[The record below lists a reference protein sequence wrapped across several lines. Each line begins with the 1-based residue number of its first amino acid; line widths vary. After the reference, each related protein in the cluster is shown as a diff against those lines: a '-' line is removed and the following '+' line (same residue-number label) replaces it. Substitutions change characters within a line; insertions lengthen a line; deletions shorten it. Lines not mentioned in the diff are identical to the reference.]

1 MRNARGTRH
10 SLPYNR
16 KLTVIAQDPS
26 IRSKGKILTADLEVP
41 AEVLLA
47 GPTGYRVKVIDYD
60 ASSNALYAPAEI
72 DMGKETSYED
82 PYSPKAKR
90 FKDKPSHVFNDALLE
105 DPRFH
110 AQNAYGI
117 VMRTLARFEFALG
130 RRVAWGSPGHQLHIA
145 PHAFAEANAFYSR
158 TDRAIFFGYF
168 TGHSG
173 RTIYTAL
180 AHDVVAHETT
190 HALLDGLRSRYM
202 EPSSP
207 DQAAFHEG
215 FADIVALL
223 SIFSLKDVVGTLID
237 LGTGGGKL
245 IAEKHLDRN
254 HIKGSALLG
263 LADQMGQELSG
274 IRGEALRR
282 SASLPKGKAYMD
294 MPEYQEPHTR
304 GELLVAAVMNAF
316 VDIWLSRLE
325 KIGTL
330 ARGMKDRS
338 LVVEQGAMVADHLL
352 TMCIRALD
360 YCPPT
365 DISFSDYLSALLT
378 IDREVVPDDSKYGYR
393 YWLLKNF
400 TDYGIKP
407 ADKSDKDGTWKRC
420 DEELVYS
427 RSHFDSMLRDK
438 EEVARFLW
446 ENSTALKLNP
456 DAYIQVESVRP
467 SSRIGPDGF
476 ILRET
481 VAEYVQIITLTAAE
495 LEKTFG
501 IKVPQGMPADVR
513 VTAYGGGALIFN
525 EYGQLKYQIPNRIE
539 DAERQIARLRYLWE
553 SGYFDSPPDPQSH
566 FALMH
571 LKRAGVDGGI

>member
-26 IRSKGKILTADLEVP
+26 IKTKGKILTTDLDVP
-41 AEVLLA
+41 AEVLLP
-47 GPTGYRVKVIDYD
+47 GPTGYRVKVIDFD
-60 ASSNALYAPAEI
+60 ATSNALYSPAEI
-72 DMGKETSYED
+72 DMGKATSYED
-82 PYSPKAKR
+82 PYSPKR
-90 FKDKPSHVFNDALLE
+90 FEKKPARVFNDTLIE

-110 AQNAYGI
+110 AQNVYAI

-145 PHAFAEANAFYSR
+145 PHAFAQANAFYSR
-158 TDRAIFFGYF
+158 ADRAIFFGYF
-168 TGHSG
+168 TGQSG

-190 HALLDGLRSRYM
+190 HALLDGLRARYM

-245 IAEKHLDRN
+245 VSEKKLDRTN
-254 HIKGSALLG
+254 IMESALLG
-263 LADQMGQELSG
+263 LADEMGQELSG
-274 IRGEALRR
+274 IRGDALRR
-282 SASLPKGKAYMD
+282 SVRLAKGKSYMD
-294 MPEYQEPHTR
+294 MAEYREPHTR
-304 GELLVAAVMNAF
+304 GELIVAAVMNAF

-325 KIGTL
+325 KVGTL
-330 ARGMKDRS
+330 TPGMKDRS
-338 LVVEQGAMVADHLL
+338 LVVEQGATVADHLL

-365 DISFSDYLSALLT
+365 DITFSDYLSALLT
-378 IDREVVPDDSKYGYR
+378 IDREVVPDDSNYR
-393 YWLLKNF
+393 YRHWLLKNF

-407 ADKSDKDGTWKRC
+407 AEKADADGTWKRC

-446 ENSTALKLNP
+446 ENSIALNLNS
-456 DAYIQVESVRP
+456 DAYFQVESVRP
-467 SSRIGPDGF
+467 CSRIGPDGF

-481 VAEYVQIITLTAAE
+481 VAEYVQIITLTAGE
-495 LEKTFG
+495 LEKTLG
-501 IKVPQGMPADVR
+501 IKVPHGMPDSLR

-539 DAERQIARLRYLWE
+539 DAKRQTARLRYLWE
-553 SGYFDSPPDPQSH
+553 SGYFDSPPDPASH

-571 LKRAGVDGGI
+571 LKRAGVDGGF